1 MHLHATTRQLTCTT
15 KVNYSE
21 SFYGLNLSMDV
32 TLLPF
37 GPFRCFNEM
46 ITFFL
51 QQQQQKKKKKN
62 RGHYHCTFFS
72 WRYPIK
78 TYNYKIKY

>member
-21 SFYGLNLSMDV
+21 SFYGLNLSLDV

-51 QQQQQKKKKKN
+51 QQQQQKKKKK
-62 RGHYHCTFFS
+62 
-72 WRYPIK
+72 K
-78 TYNYKIKY
+78 KKKKK